1 MSGLEQ
7 QSHSCCPPR
16 KFLLFAYPRLKSSI
30 DPHAVGRRLF
40 LVSETRSLVFDG
52 PAFPLILPFLDGK
65 HSMVD
70 LQRATDGK
78 LGLPEIFSALRQL
91 ENRGCLVDGP
101 CNQDESVSAFYEY
114 GPRAESPPDSLQ
126 SVAVQSICDVP
137 AQTLTP
143 ALQEIGLSIEAG
155 SPFLVVIADDYLQA
169 ELADINHQML
179 AADRTW
185 MLMKPTGS
193 IVWMG
198 PIMVPGQTGCWSCMA
213 QRLRSNRQTEGYLR
227 NHCDDVTLRQFKPTV
242 PLVANT
248 ALNMAALQIANW
260 MARGEQSNLLGNLQT
275 WDLVQRNSRL
285 HRLVKR
291 PQCSECGEP
300 TGEHP
305 PAPIELQSHPKRFI
319 EDGGH
324 RTRTPQETY
333 DLYQHH
339 VSPILGAVT
348 ELLPALGQTHALTP
362 SYVAGHNFSMGLDS
376 IVFLRESIR
385 GMSGGKGASDI
396 QAKVSGL
403 CEAIERYSAL
413 YTGDEYVIR
422 GSYQDLGTDAI
433 HANEYLGFSERQFDH
448 RTEWN
453 KSQASSRCHMVPE
466 PFPEDKAFDWSPFQS
481 LIDGSTKYL
490 PTALCNFG
498 HPEFSI
504 GGWCLPDSNGSA
516 SGNTLEEAILQGFM
530 ELVER
535 DAVAIWWYNRLLRP
549 AVDLD
554 SFQLPYLDSIR
565 KYYSAAGRTLW
576 VLDISSDLPIS
587 TMACISHRTDRPSED
602 ILLGF
607 GSHFDPKIA
616 ILRAITEV
624 NQFLPSVSLTNRD
637 GTTRYLFGDELARQW
652 WTTATMA
659 DQPYLAPDPATEPI
673 KLEQIPNLATDDLAE
688 DVRICADM
696 MKEHGMSLFVL
707 DQTQPDLGLS
717 VAKVLVPELCHFWR
731 RLGKPRLHEVPV
743 QMGWLKE
750 PIAEEDL
757 NPFSIFF

>member
-1 MSGLEQ
+1 
-7 QSHSCCPPR
+7 
-16 KFLLFAYPRLKSSI
+16 
-30 DPHAVGRRLF
+30 
-40 LVSETRSLVFDG
+40 
-52 PAFPLILPFLDGK
+52 
-65 HSMVD
+65 MVD
-70 LQRATDGK
+70 LQRETNGQ
-78 LGLPEIFSALRQL
+78 LSLPEIFSALRQL
-91 ENRGCLVDGP
+91 ESRGCLVDGP
-101 CNQDESVSAFYEY
+101 STHHESVSAFFEY
-114 GPRAESPPDSLQ
+114 GPLSEGEASSLK
-126 SVAVQSICDVP
+126 SVAVESICDVP
-137 AQTLTP
+137 ADRFNSGLE
-143 ALQEIGLSIEAG
+143 EIGLAIQPD
-155 SPFLVVIADDYLQA
+155 SPFLLVIVDDYLQK
-169 ELADINHQML
+169 ELADINQRML
-179 AADRTW
+179 ESNRSW
-185 MLMKPTGS
+185 MLMKPSGS
-193 IVWMG
+193 IIWMG
-198 PIMVPGQTGCWSCMA
+198 PIMVPGVTGCWSCMA
-213 QRLRSNRQTEGYLR
+213 QRLRSNRQTEEYLR
-227 NHCDDVTLRQFKPTV
+227 NHCDDETLRQFKPTV
-242 PLVANT
+242 SLVAD
-248 ALNMAALQIANW
+248 AAVNMASLQIANW
-260 MARGEQSNLLGNLQT
+260 IARGEQSSLFGNLQT
-275 WDLVQRNSRL
+275 WDLVERKSRL
-285 HRLVKR
+285 HKLVKR
-291 PQCSECGEP
+291 PQCAVCGEP
-300 TGEHP
+300 TGKNP
-305 PAPIELQSHPKRFI
+305 PPPIELQSHPKRFI

-422 GSYQDLGTDAI
+422 DSYTQLGSDAI
-433 HANEYLGFSERQFDH
+433 HANEYLGFSAQQFKH
-448 RTEWN
+448 RADWN
-453 KSQASSRCHMVPE
+453 KTQASSRCHMVPE
-466 PFPEDKAFDWSPFQS
+466 PFPEDTEFDWSPFHS

-498 HPEFSI
+498 HPEFKI

-535 DAVAIWWYNRLLRP
+535 DAVAIWWYNRLVRP
-549 AVDLD
+549 SVDLD
-554 SFQLPYLDSIR
+554 SFELPYLDSIR
-565 KYYSAAGRTLW
+565 KYYSAAGRSLW

-587 TMACISHRTDRPSED
+587 TMACISHRSDRPSED

-616 ILRAITEV
+616 VLRAITEV

-637 GTTRYLFGDELARQW
+637 GTTRYLFGDDLAREW

-659 DQPYLAPDPATEPI
+659 DQPYLSPDPESKPVTMD
-673 KLEQIPNLATDDLAE
+673 QIPNLATDDLAE
-688 DVRICADM
+688 DVRICAKM
-696 MKEHGMSLFVL
+696 MQDHGMSLFVL

-731 RLGKPRLHEVPV
+731 RLGKPRLYEVPV

-750 PIAEEDL
+750 PNAEENL